1 MPSPL
6 SGILVV
12 NKHSGISSAGAL
24 TRIKLLFRKP
34 IRPKFGHAGTL
45 DPFATGV
52 LLVLI
57 GKGTKRCMEL
67 MGQPKKYRAVMKLGA
82 TTPTLDPTAE
92 EIAHEEVDPSLK
104 DQRSRIENEIFPS
117 FTGDIYQVPPAFCAL
132 KQSGRPA
139 YELARRGISMDLE
152 PRLVTIY
159 SLELVSF
166 DFPYLEFDVCCGKG
180 TYIRS
185 LACDIAAA
193 LGTTGY
199 LTRLART
206 AVGDYTIDGS
216 VELETLTSEQI
227 SSNLRP

>member
-6 SGILVV
+6 SGVLVV

-24 TRIKLLFRKP
+24 TRIKLLFLKP

-57 GKGTKRCMEL
+57 GKGTKRCLEL
-67 MGQPKKYRAVMKLGA
+67 MGQPKKYRATMKLGA
-82 TTPTLDPTAE
+82 TTRTLDPTAE
-92 EIAHEEVDPSLK
+92 EIAHEDVDPTLK
-104 DQRSRIENEIFPS
+104 DQQARIENEIFPS
-117 FTGDIYQVPPAFCAL
+117 FTGQISQVPPAFCAL
-132 KQSGRPA
+132 KQAGRPA
-139 YELARRGISMDLE
+139 YQFARQGIPMDLE

-159 SLELVSF
+159 SLDLVSF
-166 DFPYLEFDVCCGKG
+166 NYPFLEFDVCCGKG

-199 LTRLART
+199 LTKLTRT
-206 AVGDYTIDGS
+206 AVGDYTLDGS
-216 VELETLTSEQI
+216 VELDTLTSELLA
-227 SSNLRP
+227 SNLRF

>member
-6 SGILVV
+6 SGVLVV

-24 TRIKLLFRKP
+24 TRIKLLFLKP

-57 GKGTKRCMEL
+57 GKGTKRCLEL
-67 MGQPKKYRAVMKLGA
+67 MGQPKKYRATMKLGA
-82 TTPTLDPTAE
+82 TTRTLDPTAE
-92 EIAHEEVDPSLK
+92 EIPHEDVDPTLK
-104 DQRSRIENEIFPS
+104 DQRARIENEIFPS
-117 FTGDIYQVPPAFCAL
+117 FTGQISQVPPAFCAL
-132 KQSGRPA
+132 KQAGRPA
-139 YELARRGISMDLE
+139 YQFARQGIPMDLE

-159 SLELVSF
+159 SLDLVSF
-166 DFPYLEFDVCCGKG
+166 DYPYLEFDVCCGKG

-199 LTRLART
+199 LTKLTRT
-206 AVGDYTIDGS
+206 AVGDYTLDGS
-216 VELETLTSEQI
+216 VELDTLTSELLA
-227 SSNLRP
+227 SNLRF